1 MLLRLGYDMLFDVP
15 EPVACVAQLRVHPS
29 RIGGLRGPD
38 HVQVEPNVAI
48 EEYTDSFGNLCT
60 RFLAPPG
67 RLRLRNDF
75 LFEDPGLPDP
85 ASPYPLPLWHLVSD
99 SNSVPV
105 MTFFYGQNLRGL
117 QPQVPGSRPQPLAT
131 NVAYR
136 LCVTAGKY
144 HGENIFVLK

>member
-1 MLLRLGYDMLFDVP
+1 MKKNRLLLLLLLLLAAGYAVYFTTWFQPRTIHIFHTWRPLHPRLQRDGVL
-15 EPVACVAQLRVHPS
+15 PS
-29 RIGGLRGPD
+29 LQFGLDRRYPLTEIK
-38 HVQVEPNVAI
+38 VLPLV
-48 EEYTDSFGNLCT
+48 
-60 RFLAPPG
+60 
-67 RLRLRNDF
+67 
-75 LFEDPGLPDP
+75 PDP
-85 ASPYPLPLWHLVSD
+85 ASPYPLPLWHLVSG

-105 MTFFYGQNLRGL
+105 MTFYYGQNLRGL